1 MIKPYIKNEWGKL
14 KQIIVGR
21 PEFAQIPSVRD
32 KSLHTID
39 YANYSDEE
47 FANIPYGRYP
57 KEIVDE
63 TIEDL
68 NNLSKTLEDLGVEVF
83 RPELVDWSE
92 KYSTDNWEVD
102 GYYGY
107 CPRDSMLVI
116 EDKVIATPMA
126 LRQRQNETRAFK
138 HLFDESCWVDFPKPK
153 LLDSIYDRSL
163 LPGPTLGN
171 EEPVFDAANL
181 LKCNNDII
189 YLVSNTG
196 NLAGAE
202 YLQKWLD
209 ENMKEKYKV
218 HPIED
223 VYAFIHIDT
232 TFVLIREGL
241 VLVNPKR
248 VNSTNL
254 PKIFEKWDVIYSP
267 EMVETNCLEHWA
279 EASPWLG
286 MNTLSYDENTMI
298 VEERQIPLMKE
309 LKKYGVDSIPVK
321 MRHAR
326 TFSGGPHCV
335 TLDTNR
341 E

>member
-21 PEFAQIPSVRD
+21 PEFAQIPTVRD

-39 YANYSDEE
+39 YANYTDEQ
-47 FANIPYGRYP
+47 FLRIPYGRYP
-57 KEIVDE
+57 NWMIEE

-68 NNLSKTLEDLGVEVF
+68 DELSKTLEGLGVEVV
-83 RPELVDWSE
+83 RPALIDWSE
-92 KYSTDNWEVD
+92 TYSTENWEVD

-107 CPRDSMLVI
+107 CPRDSMLII

-126 LRQRQNETRAFK
+126 LRQRQNEVRAFK
-138 HLFDESCWVDFPKPK
+138 HLFDESHWVDFPKPK
-153 LLDSIYDRSL
+153 LLDSIYDRGL
-163 LPGPTLGN
+163 LPGPTLRN
-171 EEPVFDAANL
+171 DEPVFDAANI
-181 LKCNNDII
+181 LKCNNDIL

-196 NLAGAE
+196 NKAGAG

-209 ENMKEKYKV
+209 EHMKEKYNV

-254 PKIFEKWDVIYSP
+254 PKIFQNWEVIYSP

-298 VEERQIPLMKE
+298 VEERQIPLMRE
-309 LKKYGVDSIPVK
+309 LKKYGVNSIPVK

-335 TLDTNR
+335 TLDTIR

>member
-21 PEFAQIPSVRD
+21 PEFAQIPTVRD

-39 YANYSDEE
+39 YANYTDEQ
-47 FANIPYGRYP
+47 FLRIPYGRYP
-57 KEIVDE
+57 NWMIEE

-68 NNLSKTLEDLGVEVF
+68 NELSKTLEDLGVQVF
-83 RPELVDWSE
+83 RPSLVDWSE

-126 LRQRQNETRAFK
+126 LRQRQNEVRAFK
-138 HLFDESCWVDFPKPK
+138 HLFDKSCWVDFPKPK
-153 LLDSIYDRSL
+153 LLDSIYDRGL
-163 LPGPTLGN
+163 LPGPTLRN
-171 EEPVFDAANL
+171 DEPVFDAANL

-218 HPIED
+218 HPIQD

-241 VLVNPKR
+241 VLLNPKR
-248 VNSTNL
+248 VNDTNM
-254 PKIFEKWDVIYSP
+254 PEVFRKWDKIYSP
-267 EMVETNCLEHWA
+267 EMIETPFLAHWA
-279 EASPWLG
+279 EASLWLG

-298 VEERQIPLMKE
+298 VEERQIPLIKE
-309 LKKYGVDSIPVK
+309 LKKWGVDSIPVK

-335 TLDTNR
+335 TLDTIR

>member
-21 PEFAQIPSVRD
+21 PEFAQIPTIRD

-39 YANYSDEE
+39 YANYTDEQ
-47 FANIPYGRYP
+47 FLRIPYGRYP
-57 KEIVDE
+57 NWMIEE

-68 NNLSKTLEDLGVEVF
+68 DELSKTLEGLGVEVF
-83 RPELVDWSE
+83 RPALIDWSE
-92 KYSTDNWEVD
+92 KYSTENWEVD

-126 LRQRQNETRAFK
+126 LRQRQNEVRAFK

-153 LLDSIYDRSL
+153 LLDSIYNRGL

-241 VLVNPKR
+241 VLLNPKR
-248 VNSTNL
+248 VNDTNM
-254 PKIFEKWDVIYSP
+254 PEIFRKWDKIYSP
-267 EMVETNCLEHWA
+267 EMVDTPFLDHWA
-279 EASPWLG
+279 AASPWLG

-309 LKKYGVDSIPVK
+309 LKKWGVESIPVK

-335 TLDTNR
+335 TLDTIR

>member
-21 PEFAQIPSVRD
+21 PEFAQIPTVRD

-39 YANYSDEE
+39 YANYTDEQ
-47 FANIPYGRYP
+47 FLRIPYGRYP
-57 KEIVDE
+57 NWMIEE

-68 NNLSKTLEDLGVEVF
+68 DELSKTLEGLGVEVF
-83 RPELVDWSE
+83 RPALIDWSE
-92 KYSTDNWEVD
+92 TYSTENWEVD

-107 CPRDSMLVI
+107 CPRDSMLII

-126 LRQRQNETRAFK
+126 LRQRQNEVRAFK
-138 HLFDESCWVDFPKPK
+138 HLFDESHWVDFPKPK
-153 LLDSIYDRSL
+153 LLDSIYDRGL
-163 LPGPTLGN
+163 LPGPTLRN
-171 EEPVFDAANL
+171 DEPVFDAANI
-181 LKCNNDII
+181 LKCNNDIL

-196 NLAGAE
+196 NKAGAG

-209 ENMKEKYKV
+209 EHMKEKYNV

-254 PKIFEKWDVIYSP
+254 PKIFQNWEVIYSP

-298 VEERQIPLMKE
+298 VEERQIPLMRE

-335 TLDTNR
+335 TLDTIR

>member
-1 MIKPYIKNEWGKL
+1 MIKPRIKNEWGKL
-14 KQIIVGR
+14 KEIIVGR
-21 PEFAQIPSVRD
+21 PEFAQVPTIRD

-39 YANYSDEE
+39 YANYTDEQ
-47 FANIPYGRYP
+47 FIRIPYGTYP
-57 KEIVDE
+57 NWMIDE

-68 NNLSKTLEDLGVEVF
+68 DEFSKTLEGLGVNVH
-83 RPELVDWSE
+83 RPALIDWSE
-92 KYSTDNWEVD
+92 KYSTENWEVD

-126 LRQRQNETRAFK
+126 LRQRQNEVRAFK
-138 HLFDESCWVDFPKPK
+138 HIFDKSCWVDFPKPK
-153 LLDSIYDRSL
+153 LLDSIYDRGL
-163 LPGPTLGN
+163 LPGPTLRN
-171 EEPVFDAANL
+171 DEPVFDAANI

-218 HPIED
+218 HPIQD

-241 VLVNPKR
+241 ILLNPKR
-248 VNSTNL
+248 VNDTNM
-254 PKIFEKWDVIYSP
+254 PEIFKKWDKIYSP
-267 EMVETNCLEHWA
+267 EMIETPFLDHWA
-279 EASPWLG
+279 AASPWLG

-309 LKKYGVDSIPVK
+309 LKKWGVDSIPVK

-335 TLDTNR
+335 TLDTHR

>member
-1 MIKPYIKNEWGKL
+1 
-14 KQIIVGR
+14 
-21 PEFAQIPSVRD
+21 
-32 KSLHTID
+32 
-39 YANYSDEE
+39 
-47 FANIPYGRYP
+47 
-57 KEIVDE
+57 
-63 TIEDL
+63 
-68 NNLSKTLEDLGVEVF
+68 
-83 RPELVDWSE
+83 
-92 KYSTDNWEVD
+92 
-102 GYYGY
+102 
-107 CPRDSMLVI
+107 
-116 EDKVIATPMA
+116 MA

-153 LLDSIYDRSL
+153 LLDSIYDRGL

-171 EEPVFDAANL
+171 EEPVFDAANI

-189 YLVSNTG
+189 YLISNTG
-196 NLAGAE
+196 NKAGAE

>member
-68 NNLSKTLEDLGVEVF
+68 DNLSKTLEGLGVEVF
-83 RPELVDWSE
+83 RPELIDWSE

-153 LLDSIYDRSL
+153 LLDSIYDRGL

-218 HPIED
+218 HPIQD

-241 VLVNPKR
+241 VLLNPKR
-248 VNSTNL
+248 VNDINM
-254 PKIFEKWDVIYSP
+254 PEIFKKWDKIYSP
-267 EMVETNCLEHWA
+267 EMVETNYLPHWA

-286 MNTLSYDENTMI
+286 MNTLSYDEKTMI
-298 VEERQIPLMKE
+298 VEEKQIPLMKE
-309 LKKYGVDSIPVK
+309 LKKWGVDSIPVK

-335 TLDTNR
+335 TLDTFR

>member
-1 MIKPYIKNEWGKL
+1 MIKPYIKNEWGRL
-14 KQIIVGR
+14 KEIIVGR
-21 PEFAQIPSVRD
+21 PEFAQVPTVRD

-39 YANYSDEE
+39 YANYTDDQ
-47 FANIPYGRYP
+47 FLRIPYGTYP
-57 KEIVDE
+57 NWMIEE

-68 NNLSKTLEDLGVEVF
+68 NEFSKTLEGLGVNVH
-83 RPELVDWSE
+83 RPALIDWSE

-107 CPRDSMLVI
+107 CPRDSMLII

-126 LRQRQNETRAFK
+126 LRQRQNEVRAFK
-138 HLFDESCWVDFPKPK
+138 HLFDESCWVDFPKPN
-153 LLDSIYDRSL
+153 LLDSIYDRGL
-163 LPGPTLGN
+163 LPGPTLKN
-171 EEPVFDAANL
+171 DEPVFDAANI

-209 ENMKEKYKV
+209 VNMKEKYKV
-218 HPIED
+218 HPIQD

-241 VLVNPKR
+241 VLLNPKR
-248 VNSTNL
+248 VNDTNM
-254 PKIFEKWDVIYSP
+254 PEIFRKWDKIYSP
-267 EMVETNCLEHWA
+267 EMIETPFLDHWA
-279 EASPWLG
+279 AASPWLG

-309 LKKYGVDSIPVK
+309 LKKYGVESIPVK

-335 TLDTNR
+335 TLDTHR